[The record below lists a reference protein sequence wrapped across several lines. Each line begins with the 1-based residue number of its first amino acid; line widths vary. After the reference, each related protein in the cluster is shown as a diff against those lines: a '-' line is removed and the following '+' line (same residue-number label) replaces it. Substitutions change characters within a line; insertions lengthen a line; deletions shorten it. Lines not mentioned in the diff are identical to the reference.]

1 MARNNRRQ
9 RRRRKQTLTPVK
21 RSASARVAPPADTRA
36 VREYLRLQTW
46 NREANAT
53 NCKRNTKHGLRSR
66 FPIHMNG
73 KPTASSVPNYSQLH
87 HDVADF
93 IGVRDSGETTRY
105 ANDGVDLK
113 IKYN

>member
-9 RRRRKQTLTPVK
+9 RRQRKQIQTPVK
-21 RSASARVAPPADTRA
+21 RSTGARVAPPADTRA
-36 VREYLRLQTW
+36 VREYLRLQAW

-66 FPIHMNG
+66 FPIHMDG
-73 KPTASSVPNYSQLH
+73 KPTASPVPTYSQFH
-87 HDVADF
+87 HAVCDF
-93 IGVRDSGETTRY
+93 IGVRDAGETTRY

-113 IKYN
+113 ITYM

>member
-9 RRRRKQTLTPVK
+9 RRRRRQTQQLELLTGAPV
-21 RSASARVAPPADTRA
+21 ALPADTRA
-36 VREYLRLQTW
+36 VREYLRLQAW

-66 FPIHMNG
+66 FAIHMDG
-73 KPTASSVPNYSQLH
+73 KPTASPVPTYSQLH

-93 IGVRDSGETTRY
+93 IGVRDASETTRY

-113 IKYN
+113 ITYM

>member
-9 RRRRKQTLTPVK
+9 RRQRKQAQQLELLTG
-21 RSASARVAPPADTRA
+21 ARVAPPADTRA
-36 VREYLRLQTW
+36 VREYLRLQAW

-73 KPTASSVPNYSQLH
+73 KPTASPVPTYSQFH
-87 HDVADF
+87 HAVSEF
-93 IGVRDSGETTRY
+93 IGVHDAGETTRY

-113 IKYN
+113 ITYL